1 MALFLFTDAI
11 LNDKPIKVF
20 NYGKM
25 KRDFTY
31 IDDIIEGIA
40 RVLNNPP
47 HPNPN
52 WNKEKA
58 DPGTSS
64 APYKVYNI
72 GNNKPVELMEF
83 IETLEK
89 KLGKKAKKEFLPL
102 QDGDVP
108 ETYADIDD
116 LVRDFGFKPNTT
128 IDEGIE
134 KFVEW
139 YGEYKK

>member
-1 MALFLFTDAI
+1 
-11 LNDKPIKVF
+11 
-20 NYGKM
+20 
-25 KRDFTY
+25 
-31 IDDIIEGIA
+31 
-40 RVLNNPP
+40 
-47 HPNPN
+47 
-52 WNKEKA
+52 
-58 DPGTSS
+58 
-64 APYKVYNI
+64 
-72 GNNKPVELMEF
+72 MEF

-139 YGEYKK
+139 YMEYMCRK

>member
-1 MALFLFTDAI
+1 
-11 LNDKPIKVF
+11 
-20 NYGKM
+20 
-25 KRDFTY
+25 
-31 IDDIIEGIA
+31 
-40 RVLNNPP
+40 
-47 HPNPN
+47 
-52 WNKEKA
+52 
-58 DPGTSS
+58 
-64 APYKVYNI
+64 
-72 GNNKPVELMEF
+72 MEF

-116 LVRDFGFKPNTT
+116 LVKDFGFKPNTT

-139 YGEYKK
+139 YREYKK

>member
-1 MALFLFTDAI
+1 
-11 LNDKPIKVF
+11 
-20 NYGKM
+20 
-25 KRDFTY
+25 
-31 IDDIIEGIA
+31 
-40 RVLNNPP
+40 
-47 HPNPN
+47 
-52 WNKEKA
+52 
-58 DPGTSS
+58 
-64 APYKVYNI
+64 
-72 GNNKPVELMEF
+72 MEF

-139 YGEYKK
+139 YREYKK

>member
-1 MALFLFTDAI
+1 
-11 LNDKPIKVF
+11 
-20 NYGKM
+20 
-25 KRDFTY
+25 
-31 IDDIIEGIA
+31 
-40 RVLNNPP
+40 
-47 HPNPN
+47 
-52 WNKEKA
+52 
-58 DPGTSS
+58 
-64 APYKVYNI
+64 
-72 GNNKPVELMEF
+72 MEF

-139 YGEYKK
+139 YGEYKSC

>member
-1 MALFLFTDAI
+1 
-11 LNDKPIKVF
+11 
-20 NYGKM
+20 
-25 KRDFTY
+25 
-31 IDDIIEGIA
+31 
-40 RVLNNPP
+40 
-47 HPNPN
+47 
-52 WNKEKA
+52 
-58 DPGTSS
+58 
-64 APYKVYNI
+64 
-72 GNNKPVELMEF
+72 VELMEF

-139 YGEYKK
+139 FRRYKLIK

>member
-1 MALFLFTDAI
+1 
-11 LNDKPIKVF
+11 
-20 NYGKM
+20 
-25 KRDFTY
+25 
-31 IDDIIEGIA
+31 
-40 RVLNNPP
+40 
-47 HPNPN
+47 
-52 WNKEKA
+52 
-58 DPGTSS
+58 
-64 APYKVYNI
+64 
-72 GNNKPVELMEF
+72 MEF

-116 LVRDFGFKPNTT
+116 LVKDFGFKPNTT
-128 IDEGIE
+128 IEERIE

>member
-1 MALFLFTDAI
+1 
-11 LNDKPIKVF
+11 
-20 NYGKM
+20 
-25 KRDFTY
+25 
-31 IDDIIEGIA
+31 
-40 RVLNNPP
+40 
-47 HPNPN
+47 
-52 WNKEKA
+52 
-58 DPGTSS
+58 
-64 APYKVYNI
+64 
-72 GNNKPVELMEF
+72 MEF

-139 YGEYKK
+139 FRRYKLIK